1 VIFTGQ
7 AELVIDAKQRLAI
20 PAKYRAQLEQQNLS
34 KAWVCVPWP
43 GGVLRLYPES
53 TFEALA
59 LGTGESTITPGRD
72 EAELD
77 ASLFG
82 LAERL
87 EMDSAGRVALP
98 RHHLEHTR
106 LAGDVVVTGARDR
119 LEVRDRASWSA
130 SLAERFNALP
140 ELVARIQNKRGQ
152 GSPRQP

>member
-7 AELVIDAKQRLAI
+7 AELVIDSKQRLAI
-20 PAKYRAQLEQQNLS
+20 PAKYRSQLEAQKLGN
-34 KAWVCVPWP
+34 AWFCVPWP

-59 LGTGESTITPGRD
+59 LGSADQTIMPGRD

-77 ASLFG
+77 VSFFG

-98 RHHLEHTR
+98 RHHLEHTK
-106 LAGDVVVTGARDR
+106 LSGDVIVTGARDR
-119 LEVRDRASWSA
+119 IEVRDRAGWNA

-140 ELVARIQNKRGQ
+140 ELVARIQSKRGQ
-152 GSPRQP
+152 GSPRQ

>member
-1 VIFTGQ
+1 LIFTGQ
-7 AELVIDAKQRLAI
+7 AELVIDSKQRLAI

-34 KAWVCVPWP
+34 KAWICVPWP

-59 LGTGESTITPGRD
+59 LGTGDQTVIPGRD

-77 ASLFG
+77 ASFFG

-98 RHHLEHTR
+98 RHHLDQTR
-106 LAGDVVVTGARDR
+106 LSGDVIVTGARDR
-119 LEVRDRASWSA
+119 LEVRDRALWNA

-140 ELVARIQNKRGQ
+140 ELVARIQSKRGQ
-152 GSPRQP
+152 GSPRS